1 MSHRE
6 RSKQTVPPTNST
18 NPEKTMKSKS
28 FLFALAT
35 IAAATFFAA
44 PMLGLS
50 DASAKSLKCYPTK
63 VSTGTYVWNCTTG
76 RP

>member
-1 MSHRE
+1 M
-6 RSKQTVPPTNST
+6 N
-18 NPEKTMKSKS
+18 SKS

-50 DASAKSLKCYPTK
+50 DASAKSTKCYPTP
-63 VSTGTYVWNCTTG
+63 VAGSPGTYTWLCTTG

>member
-1 MSHRE
+1 
-6 RSKQTVPPTNST
+6 
-18 NPEKTMKSKS
+18 MKSKS
-28 FLFALAT
+28 FLVALAT

-44 PMLGLS
+44 PVLGLS